1 MEKQE
6 RHPSGNSQ
14 PLELQSSPRAPE
26 ESRPQSFI
34 LVAVDDLFFGTKIS
48 DTARKVGANV
58 RFVKTD
64 QELLDAA
71 GGKPSLIIL
80 DLNNPAM
87 RPLATISKLK
97 ADPQLKKI
105 SVLGYLS
112 HVQGE
117 LKQKAHEIGCD
128 MVLARSAFSQN
139 LSNLL
144 KRHVGR

>member
-1 MEKQE
+1 MENQE
-6 RHPSGNSQ
+6 RHPSGNSR
-14 PLELQSSPRAPE
+14 PPGPQSSQRAPE

-34 LVAVDDLFFGTKIS
+34 LAAVDDLFFGTKIS
-48 DTARKVGANV
+48 DTARRVGANV

-64 QELLDAA
+64 KELLDAA

-80 DLNNPAM
+80 DLNNVAM
-87 RPLATISKLK
+87 KPLATISKLK
-97 ADPQLKKI
+97 ANPQLKKI

-128 MVLARSAFSQN
+128 MVLARSAFSLN
-139 LSNLL
+139 LPNLL